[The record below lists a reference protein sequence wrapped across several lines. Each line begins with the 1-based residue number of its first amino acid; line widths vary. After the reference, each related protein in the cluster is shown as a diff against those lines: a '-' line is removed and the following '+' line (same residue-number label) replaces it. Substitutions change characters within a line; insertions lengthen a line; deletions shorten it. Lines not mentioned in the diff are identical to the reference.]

1 MPALV
6 FGVAFGNVLQGVP
19 FRFDDTLR
27 MTYTGTL
34 FGLFNPFALL
44 CGLVSVAMI
53 DHARRRLARLQ
64 DRGRGARR
72 ARSAPA

>member
-1 MPALV
+1 
-6 FGVAFGNVLQGVP
+6 
-19 FRFDDTLR
+19 

-53 DHARRRLARLQ
+53 AMHGATWLACKTEGAVRPRAHSGRHCRRRWR
-64 DRGRGARR
+64 
-72 ARSAPA
+72 